1 MLARYRFLPLLL
13 MLLAASSC
21 SKKTAQ
27 EQAAE
32 TAQTD
37 GDEIDPYSNLVF
49 TFDEKVVDE
58 AQQNRWDTTRY
69 VMFSP
74 NIRGKFKWTGDR
86 ELTFSPLEPFRPS
99 TVFSAALRP
108 ETLPSGKQK
117 LALNRPRF
125 HTPYLDMAAPQVF
138 YGSSK
143 RAAGTA
149 ELRANLVFNYPVRP
163 SDVKARLKVTQ
174 GGKPV
179 AVEVN
184 SAEPDALVAVTF
196 MQDVPPGTPVQIDIA
211 PGLRPAA
218 GTKATEKVLT
228 AQAEIPDQSTLEV
241 RELTGSLLNGQ
252 PVVTLLLNQPVSATD
267 VQPNLKV
274 TPAVAFSVEALE
286 SGLALRGG
294 FEVGKTYQVSLAAGT
309 RGLLGGS
316 LGEAFSQA
324 VSFGDERPRL
334 SFTSSD
340 KAMYLDALGNR
351 NLGLRIN
358 EVAKVKVTIAK
369 VYANNIQQ
377 LLRGEKQY
385 GYPEY
390 DEDEPRESNTDENG
404 DYIDRSFQYYD
415 TENIGNVLSERTI
428 SVDGL
433 PKEGGLRLLNLNLKD
448 LEFQGPMKGLY
459 VIRVQDTE
467 RQWLQVSKLV
477 AVTDLG
483 LIVKQGATGGTVVF
497 ANSIRT
503 AEPLAGVT
511 VNLVSSNN
519 QVIGTTTTDKSG
531 VAQFDSAASMKR
543 FTLGMITAVKDAD
556 FSFLDLTKSRVETSR
571 FEVGGLT
578 SNAAHYQAFLYGDRN
593 LYRPGDTV
601 RTNTVIRT
609 EDWKTPPSGL
619 PMKIRLLL
627 PSGKEYSSL
636 QQKLSAA
643 GSFESRFILPP
654 TIMTGLYTMEVLT
667 GNDVLLTSRQIS
679 VEEFIPDRMKVTV
692 TAAPKTVK
700 PGQDV
705 TASITAVNLF
715 GPPAAD
721 RKFEVEFS
729 LKQKTFAP
737 KGYDGYSFTM
747 NSGERRRSTN
757 EDGET
762 SSESALT
769 ARFEKTVRE
778 GTTDA
783 AGHGTA
789 TYTVP
794 GYHDLGTLEGV
805 AFATVFDETGRP
817 VNRLA
822 TFDVQTQSTMFGIA
836 NLPDLIST
844 KQPLTVKLLAL
855 SPNGQPAL
863 APAEIKVVRLLWE
876 TVLERQGGR
885 YVYNSQQREQTILR
899 QTRSIRAATSFSFTP
914 IYSGEYEVR
923 VSRPGA
929 SSYVT
934 QRFYAYG
941 YGDTQANSF
950 EVNNEGEVTIEAD
963 KPKYAPGETANLLL
977 KSPFAG
983 RILVTVERANVLD
996 HFYVTTDG
1004 KAAEVKIPIKAE
1016 HVPNVYVTATAV
1028 RAHTAQDRLPLTV
1041 ARGFLP
1047 LTVEK
1052 ADSRLA
1058 VAIAAPAA
1066 SRSQTWQTVE
1076 ITTAPR
1082 AQLTLAVVDEGI
1094 LQLKNYQTPDPH
1106 AYFYQKRALEVSA
1119 FDVYPF
1125 LLPELGTSS
1134 SGGDAADLHKRT
1146 NPVPNR
1152 RVKLVSK
1159 WSGVLTAD
1167 GDGKVRYR
1175 VRVPQ
1180 FSGALRIMAVAY
1192 KDDAFGSAE
1201 FTMKVADPVVISTA
1215 LPRFMSPGDTIDV
1228 PVTLTNTTNKTL
1240 KVAVGF
1246 SSTGLERK
1254 PVSISKIKITFP
1266 YGSSGKEFRTVVRD
1280 SPNYAEDSAFS
1291 EVTLLPGKERRLVF
1305 TSIYAKSVGI
1315 ANVRIGARLINGSVI
1330 IDNSPTNPP
1339 KSGRNIAV
1347 KDERT
1352 GSRGTFS
1359 ETIELP
1365 IRPAASLEKRTGSG
1379 VIAGG
1384 ATLLLNLK
1392 TDFLPTSLSSRLVVS
1407 RSPLTEF
1414 SKDLRYLLQYPY
1426 GCLEQTVSAAFP
1438 QLYYADLAATLQQ
1451 KTGAGPR
1458 AQRYN
1463 PNYHVQEAIRKI
1475 EAMQLYNGSLSYW
1488 PGGDYD
1494 NWWATAYA
1502 AHFLQEAQ
1510 QAGFAVNKSV
1520 LDKVLKYLAFRLKK
1534 RETEPYQY
1542 FDVSNIAR
1550 QRTIASKEIA
1560 YSLYVLALAGRQD
1573 PVAMNYYR
1581 ANRPLL
1587 TEDSRFLLA
1596 CTQSLLGNQ
1605 RAFRELL
1612 PTKFG
1617 SERAARRALDGSFYS
1632 PIRDEGLIL
1641 NALVSTDPN
1650 NPQIPGIARQLSRQM
1665 KQAYW
1670 LSTQESAF
1678 ALLALGK
1685 IARQNARSTATATLF
1700 IDGKPAGNFDGKDLT
1715 LRNVANRN
1723 VSIRTTGKGSLYY
1736 FWETEGISASGQVK
1750 EEDAYLKV
1758 RRQFLNRDGVPL
1770 GTPTFRQND
1779 LVVVRISIEAG
1790 DAAGEVK
1797 NVAITD
1803 LLPAGL
1809 EIENPRI
1816 GALRELAWAKDA
1828 ATPDYLDV
1836 RDDRINMFTTA
1847 TGKPKHFYYLCRAVS
1862 KGTFKLG
1869 PVNADAMY
1877 NADYHSYNGAGTVRV
1892 R

>member
-1 MLARYRFLPLLL
+1 M
-13 MLLAASSC
+13 S
-21 SKKTAQ
+21 
-27 EQAAE
+27 
-32 TAQTD
+32 
-37 GDEIDPYSNLVF
+37 
-49 TFDEKVVDE
+49 
-58 AQQNRWDTTRY
+58 
-69 VMFSP
+69 
-74 NIRGKFKWTGDR
+74 
-86 ELTFSPLEPFRPS
+86 
-99 TVFSAALRP
+99 
-108 ETLPSGKQK
+108 
-117 LALNRPRF
+117 
-125 HTPYLDMAAPQVF
+125 APQVF

-149 ELRANLVFNYPVRP
+149 ELKANLVFNYPVRP
-163 SDVKARLKVTQ
+163 ADVKSRLTVTQ
-174 GGKPV
+174 DGAPV

-184 SAEPDALVAVTF
+184 SAEPDDMVAITF
-196 MQDVPPGTPVQIDIA
+196 MQEVRPGTALQINIA

-218 GTKATEKVLT
+218 GTAPTTKVLS
-228 AQAEIPDQSTLEV
+228 APADVPYQSTLEV

-252 PVVTLLLNQPVSATD
+252 PVVTVLTTQPVSVAD
-267 VQPNLKV
+267 IQSNLKV
-274 TPAVAFSVEALE
+274 TPTVAFTAEALE
-286 SGLALRGG
+286 SGFALRGG
-294 FEVGKTYQVSLAAGT
+294 FEVGKTYQISLAQGT
-309 RGLLGGS
+309 RGLLGGT
-316 LGEAFSQA
+316 LDNAYSQA
-324 VSFGDERPRL
+324 VSFGDERPSL
-334 SFTSSD
+334 SFTSTD

-358 EVAKVKVTIAK
+358 EVGKVKVTIAK

-404 DYIDRSFQYYD
+404 DYIDRSFMYYD
-415 TENIGNVLSERTI
+415 TETIGDVVSERTV

-433 PKEGGLRLLNLNLKD
+433 PKEAGLRLLNLNLKD

-459 VIRVQDTE
+459 VVRVQDTE

-477 AVTDLG
+477 AVTDVG

-503 AEPLAGVT
+503 AEPLSGVT

-543 FTLGMITAVKDAD
+543 FHLGMVTAVKDAD

-609 EDWKTPPSGL
+609 EDWKLPPTAL
-619 PMKIRLLL
+619 PMKIRLLM
-627 PSGKEYSSL
+627 PTGKEYSIL
-636 QQKLSAA
+636 QKKLNGA
-643 GSFESRFILPP
+643 GSFESSFILPP
-654 TIMTGLYTMEVLT
+654 TVMTGQYTLEVLT
-667 GNDVLLTSRQIS
+667 GNDVLLTSRPIS
-679 VEEFIPDRMKVTV
+679 VEEFIPDRLKVTV
-692 TAAPKTVK
+692 TAAPKLLQ

-705 TASITAVNLF
+705 TASITALNLF
-715 GPPAAD
+715 GPPASD
-721 RKFEVEFS
+721 RKYEVEFS
-729 LKQKTFAP
+729 LKQKSFQP
-737 KGYDGYSFTM
+737 KGYPNYSFEI
-747 NSGERRRSTN
+747 NNGERRSN
-757 EDGET
+757 SSSGENT
-762 SSESALT
+762 ESALT
-769 ARFEKTVRE
+769 SRFEKTVRE

-783 AGHGTA
+783 TGHGTA

-794 GYHDLGTLEGV
+794 DYHDMGTLEGV
-805 AFATVFDETGRP
+805 AFTTVFDETGRP

-822 TFDVQTQSTMFGIA
+822 TFDVQTQTTMFGMR
-836 NLPDLIST
+836 NLPSLIST
-844 KQPLTVKLLAL
+844 KQELPLKLVAVT
-855 SPNGQPAL
+855 PAGK
-863 APAEIKVVRLLWE
+863 PTTAEAQVTIYRMLWE

-885 YVYNSQQREQTILR
+885 FVYNSQRRAQTVLNVNYTVR
-899 QTRSIRAATSFSFTP
+899 GQTDFNFTP
-914 IYSGEYEVR
+914 TYSGEYEVQVR
-923 VSRPGA
+923 RPGA
-929 SSYVT
+929 TSYVT
-934 QRFYAYG
+934 QTFYAYG
-941 YGDTQANSF
+941 YGDTQANAF
-950 EVNNEGEVTIEAD
+950 EVNTEGEVTIEAD

-1052 ADSRLA
+1052 EDSRLA

-1094 LQLKNYQTPDPH
+1094 LQRNGYLTPDPH
-1106 AYFYQKRALEVSA
+1106 GYFYQKRALEVSA

-1134 SGGDAADLHKRT
+1134 SGGDAADLARRT

-1201 FTMKVADPVVISTA
+1201 ATMKVADPVVISTA

-1228 PVTLTNTTNKTL
+1228 PVTLTNTTGKTL
-1240 KVAVGF
+1240 IGKPIFRMANTSVK
-1246 SSTGLERK
+1246 SSMIEVLSGPLYFADNPNGYKQKGDSTTIDIDPIG
-1254 PVSISKIKITFP
+1254 SKGGPTFVLP
-1266 YGSSGKEFRTVVRD
+1266 PNKEFRIKGRIVAKNAIGIGTMKV
-1280 SPNYAEDSAFS
+1280 AI
-1291 EVTLLPGKERRLVF
+1291 
-1305 TSIYAKSVGI
+1305 SIAGESK
-1315 ANVRIGARLINGSVI
+1315 L
-1330 IDNSPTNPP
+1330 
-1339 KSGRNIAV
+1339 
-1347 KDERT
+1347 
-1352 GSRGTFS
+1352 FS
-1359 ETIELP
+1359 ETIEIP

-1384 ATLLLNLK
+1384 ATLPLNLK
-1392 TDFLPTSLSSRLVVS
+1392 TDFLPASLTSRLVVS

-1426 GCLEQTVSAAFP
+1426 GCLEQTVSTAFP

-1451 KTGAGPR
+1451 KTGAAAK

-1463 PNYHVQEAIRKI
+1463 PNFHVQEAIRKI
-1475 EAMQLYNGSLSYW
+1475 ESMQLYNGSLSYW

-1510 QAGFAVNKSV
+1510 QAGFAVNKNV

-1542 FDVSNIAR
+1542 FDVNNLAR
-1550 QRTIASKEIA
+1550 QRTIAKKEIA
-1560 YSLYVLALAGRQD
+1560 YTLYVLALAGRQD
-1573 PVAMNYYR
+1573 PVALNYYR

-1587 TEDSRFLLA
+1587 AEDSKFLLA

-1617 SERAARRALDGSFYS
+1617 GEKAAGRALDGSFYS

-1665 KQAYW
+1665 KQAGW
-1670 LSTQESAF
+1670 LSTQERAF
-1678 ALLALGK
+1678 GLLALGK
-1685 IARQNARSTATATLF
+1685 IARQNARSTATATLT
-1700 IDGKPAGNFDGKDLT
+1700 IDGKPAGTFDGKDLT

-1723 VSIRTTGKGSLYY
+1723 LNIRTAGTGSLYY
-1736 FWETEGISASGQVK
+1736 FWETEGISASGQVR

-1758 RRQFLNRDGVPL
+1758 RRQFLTRDGAPL
-1770 GTPTFRQND
+1770 GRPEFRQND
-1779 LVVVRISIEAG
+1779 LVVVKLTLEAA

-1797 NVAITD
+1797 NVAVTD

-1816 GALRELAWAKDA
+1816 GALRELNWAKDA
-1828 ATPDYLDV
+1828 STPDYLDV
-1836 RDDRINMFTTA
+1836 RDDRINLFTTA
-1847 TGKPKHFYYLCRAVS
+1847 NGKPKNFYYLCRAVS

-1877 NADYHSYNGAGTVRV
+1877 NAEYHSYNGAGVVRV

>member
-58 AQQNRWDTTRY
+58 ARQNRWDTTRY
-69 VMFSP
+69 VTFSP

-99 TVFSAALRP
+99 TVFSANLRP
-108 ETLPSGKQK
+108 ETLPSDKQK
-117 LALNRPRF
+117 LALNRPKF

-163 SDVKARLKVTQ
+163 ADVKSRLKVTQ
-174 GGKPV
+174 DGKPV

-196 MQDVPPGTPVQIDIA
+196 MQDVRQGSPVQIDIA

-241 RELTGSLLNGQ
+241 RELTSSLLNGQ
-252 PVVTLLLNQPVSATD
+252 PVVTLLLNQPVNASD
-267 VQPNLKV
+267 IQPNLTVK
-274 TPAVAFSVEALE
+274 PAVAFSVEALE
-286 SGLALRGG
+286 SGFALRGG
-294 FEVGKTYQVSLAAGT
+294 FEVGKTYQISLAAGT
-309 RGLLGGS
+309 RGALGGS
-316 LGEAFSQA
+316 LNQEFSQA
-324 VSFGDERPRL
+324 VSFGDERPSL
-334 SFTSSD
+334 SFTSSE

-377 LLRGEKQY
+377 LMRGEKQY

-390 DEDEPRESNTDENG
+390 DEDEPRESNQDENG

-415 TENIGNVLSERTI
+415 TESIGNIISERTI

-433 PKEGGLRLLNLNLKD
+433 AKENGLRLLNLNLKD
-448 LEFQGPMKGLY
+448 LEFQGPMKGMY

-483 LIVKQGATGGTVVF
+483 LIVKQGATGGTTVF

-503 AEPLAGVT
+503 AEPLSGVT

-543 FTLGMITAVKDAD
+543 FTLGMITAVKEAD

-609 EDWKTPPSGL
+609 EDWKSPPSGL

-705 TASITAVNLF
+705 TANITAVNLF

-729 LKQKTFAP
+729 LKQKYFSAP
-737 KGYDGYSFTM
+737 KYPDYSFEI
-747 NSGERRRSTN
+747 NSGEKRRTTN
-757 EDGET
+757 DDGE

-769 ARFEKTVRE
+769 SRFEKTVRE
-778 GTTDA
+778 GMTDA
-783 AGHGTA
+783 AGRGTA
-789 TYTVP
+789 IYTVP
-794 GYHDLGTLEGV
+794 EYRDLGTLEGV

-822 TFDVQTQSTMFGIA
+822 TFDVQTQATMFGIG

-844 KQPLTVKLLAL
+844 KQALTVKLLAL
-855 SPNGQPAL
+855 TPAGKPTS
-863 APAEIKVVRLLWE
+863 AQADIKVVRKLWE

-885 YVYNSQQREQTILR
+885 YVYNSQQRDQVILS
-899 QTRSIRAATSFSFTP
+899 QSRAVGAETSFSFTP

-977 KSPFAG
+977 KVPFAG
-983 RILVTVERANVLD
+983 RVLVTVERANVLD

-1134 SGGDAADLHKRT
+1134 SGGDAADMRKRT

-1228 PVTLTNTTNKTL
+1228 PVTLTNTTGKKMGVSATMKLNGPVVNAEPFIPYADIPGSYQP
-1240 KVAVGF
+1240 VAHVVPIQPNSEGRVTF
-1246 SSTGLERK
+1246 RLRATQ
-1254 PVSISKIKITFP
+1254 SIGVASVTITAK
-1266 YGSSGKEFRTVVRD
+1266 GQVLGTKD
-1280 SPNYAEDSAFS
+1280 AE
-1291 EVTLLPGKERRLVF
+1291 TF
-1305 TSIYAKSVGI
+1305 T
-1315 ANVRIGARLINGSVI
+1315 
-1330 IDNSPTNPP
+1330 
-1339 KSGRNIAV
+1339 
-1347 KDERT
+1347 
-1352 GSRGTFS
+1352 

-1384 ATLLLNLK
+1384 ATLPLSLK

-1451 KTGAGPR
+1451 KTGAAAK

-1573 PVAMNYYR
+1573 PVALNYYR

-1617 SERAARRALDGSFYS
+1617 SERAAKRALDGSFYS

-1685 IARQNARSTATATLF
+1685 IARQNAKSTATASLF
-1700 IDGKPAGNFDGKDLT
+1700 IDGKPAGKFDGKDLT

-1723 VSIRTTGKGSLYY
+1723 VSIRTAGKGSLYY

-1750 EEDAYLKV
+1750 EEDAFLKV

-1790 DAAGEVK
+1790 EAAGEIKK

-1816 GALRELAWAKDA
+1816 GALRELSWAKDA

-1847 TGKPKHFYYLCRAVS
+1847 TGAPKHFYYLCRAVS

-1877 NADYHSYNGAGTVRV
+1877 NADYHSYNGAGVVRV

>member
-1 MLARYRFLPLLL
+1 MLAKYRFLPLLL
-13 MLLAASSC
+13 VLLAAASC

-27 EQAAE
+27 EQAVEA
-32 TAQTD
+32 AQTD

-58 AQQNRWDTTRY
+58 AKLNRWDTTRY
-69 VMFSP
+69 VTFSP

-86 ELTFSPLEPFRPS
+86 ELTFSPLEPFKPS

-108 ETLPSGKQK
+108 ETLPSDKQK
-117 LALNRPRF
+117 LALNRPKF
-125 HTPYLDMAAPQVF
+125 HTPYLDMSAPQVF

-149 ELRANLVFNYPVRP
+149 ELKANLVFNYPVRP
-163 SDVKARLKVTQ
+163 SDVKSHLSVTQ
-174 GGKPV
+174 DGAPV

-184 SAEPDALVAVTF
+184 SAEPDDLVAITF
-196 MQDVPPGTPVQIDIA
+196 MQEVRPGTALQINIA

-218 GTKATEKVLT
+218 GTAPTTKALSAPADV
-228 AQAEIPDQSTLEV
+228 PYQSTLEV

-252 PVVTLLLNQPVSATD
+252 PVVTVLTTQPVSVAD
-267 VQPNLKV
+267 IQSSLKV
-274 TPAVAFSVEALE
+274 TPTVAFTAEALE
-286 SGLALRGG
+286 SGVALRGG
-294 FEVGKTYQVSLAAGT
+294 FEVGKTYQVSLAQGT
-309 RGLLGGS
+309 RGLLGGT
-316 LGEAFSQA
+316 LDNAYSQA
-324 VSFGDERPRL
+324 VSFGDERPSL

-358 EVAKVKVTIAK
+358 EVGKVKVTIAK

-404 DYIDRSFQYYD
+404 DYIDRSFMYYD
-415 TENIGNVLSERTI
+415 TETIGDMVSERTV

-433 PKEGGLRLLNLNLKD
+433 PKEAGLRLLNLNLKD

-459 VIRVQDTE
+459 VVRVQDTE

-477 AVTDLG
+477 AVTDVG
-483 LIVKQGATGGTVVF
+483 LIVKQGATGGTTVF

-503 AEPLAGVT
+503 AEPLSGVT

-543 FTLGMITAVKDAD
+543 FHLGMVTAVKDAD

-609 EDWKTPPSGL
+609 EDWKLPPTGL
-619 PMKIRLLL
+619 PMKIRLLM
-627 PSGKEYSSL
+627 PTGKEYSIL
-636 QQKLSAA
+636 QKKLNGA
-643 GSFESRFILPP
+643 GSFESSFILPP
-654 TIMTGLYTMEVLT
+654 TVMTGQYTLEVLT
-667 GNDVLLTSRQIS
+667 GNDVLLTSRPIS
-679 VEEFIPDRMKVTV
+679 VEEFIPDRLKVTV
-692 TAAPKTVK
+692 TAAPKLLQ

-705 TASITAVNLF
+705 TASITALNLF

-721 RKFEVEFS
+721 RKYEVEFS
-729 LKQKTFAP
+729 LKQKKFQP
-737 KGYDGYSFTM
+737 KGYPNYSFEI
-747 NSGERRRSTN
+747 NNGERRSN
-757 EDGET
+757 
-762 SSESALT
+762 SSSEGDNESALT
-769 ARFEKTVRE
+769 SRFEKTVRE

-783 AGHGTA
+783 TGHGTA

-794 GYHDLGTLEGV
+794 DYHDMGTLEGV
-805 AFATVFDETGRP
+805 AFTTVFDETGRP

-822 TFDVQTQSTMFGIA
+822 TFDVQTQATMFGMRD
-836 NLPDLIST
+836 LPSLIST
-844 KQPLTVKLLAL
+844 RQELPLKLVAVT
-855 SPNGQPAL
+855 PAGK
-863 APAEIKVVRLLWE
+863 PTTAEAQVTIYRMLWE

-885 YVYNSQQREQTILR
+885 FVYNSQRRAQTVMNVNYTVQG
-899 QTRSIRAATSFSFTP
+899 QTDFNFTP
-914 IYSGEYEVR
+914 TYSGEYEVQVR
-923 VSRPGA
+923 RPGA
-929 SSYVT
+929 TSYVT
-934 QRFYAYG
+934 QTFYAYG
-941 YGDTQANSF
+941 YGDTQANAF
-950 EVNNEGEVTIEAD
+950 EVNTEGEVTIEAD
-963 KPKYAPGETANLLL
+963 KPKYAPGESANLLL

-996 HFYVTTDG
+996 HFYVNTDG

-1052 ADSRLA
+1052 EDSRLA
-1058 VAIAAPAA
+1058 VAIAAPAN

-1094 LQLKNYQTPDPH
+1094 LQRNNYQSPDPH

-1125 LLPELGTSS
+1125 LLPELGSSS
-1134 SGGDAADLHKRT
+1134 SGGDAADLARRT

-1201 FTMKVADPVVISTA
+1201 ATMKVADPVVISTA

-1228 PVTLTNTTNKTL
+1228 PVTLTNTTNK
-1240 KVAVGF
+1240 AIDAG
-1246 SSTGLERK
+1246 
-1254 PVSISKIKITFP
+1254 
-1266 YGSSGKEFRTVVRD
+1266 
-1280 SPNYAEDSAFS
+1280 
-1291 EVTLLPGKERRLVF
+1291 VTLDTRSNPFVESFSKRGDYDSDLADVNVDYVRNVRGHQTRLKPNAEQRVMF
-1305 TSIYAKSVGI
+1305 HLIAKSIGSAAI
-1315 ANVRIGARLINGSVI
+1315 NVEVRSQTLRS
-1330 IDNSPTNPP
+1330 
-1339 KSGRNIAV
+1339 KSGIPEILR
-1347 KDERT
+1347 
-1352 GSRGTFS
+1352 
-1359 ETIELP
+1359 ETIEIP
-1365 IRPAASLEKRTGSG
+1365 VRPAASLEKRTGSG
-1379 VIAGG
+1379 VVAGG
-1384 ATLLLNLK
+1384 ATLPLNLK
-1392 TDFLPTSLSSRLVVS
+1392 TDFLPSSLTSRLVVS

-1451 KTGAGPR
+1451 KTGAAAK

-1475 EAMQLYNGSLSYW
+1475 ESMQLYNGSLSYW

-1542 FDVSNIAR
+1542 FDASNLAR
-1550 QRTIASKEIA
+1550 QRTIAKKEIA

-1573 PVAMNYYR
+1573 PVALNYYR

-1587 TEDSRFLLA
+1587 AEDSKFLLA

-1617 SERAARRALDGSFYS
+1617 GERAAGRALDGSFYS

-1665 KQAYW
+1665 KQAGW
-1670 LSTQESAF
+1670 LSTQERAF
-1678 ALLALGK
+1678 GLLALGK
-1685 IARQNARSTATATLF
+1685 IARQNAKSTATASLF
-1700 IDGKPAGNFDGKDLT
+1700 LDGKPAGNFDGKDLT

-1723 VSIRTTGKGSLYY
+1723 LSIRTAGQGSLYY
-1736 FWETEGISASGQVK
+1736 FWETEGISASGQVR

-1758 RRQFLNRDGVPL
+1758 RRQFLTRDGAPL
-1770 GTPTFRQND
+1770 GTPSFRQND
-1779 LVVVRISIEAG
+1779 LVVVKITLEAA

-1797 NVAITD
+1797 NVAVTD

-1828 ATPDYLDV
+1828 STPDYLDV
-1836 RDDRINMFTTA
+1836 RDDRINLFTTA
-1847 TGKPKHFYYLCRAVS
+1847 TGKPKNFYYLCRAVS

-1877 NADYHSYNGAGTVRV
+1877 NAEYHSYNGAGVV
-1892 R
+1892 SVK

>member
-1 MLARYRFLPLLL
+1 MLLRPFRSLLPLLFL
-13 MLLAASSC
+13 TLLAASSC
-21 SKKTAQ
+21 SKKTAR
-27 EQAAE
+27 EQAAD
-32 TAQTD
+32 TVQTD
-37 GDEIDPYSNLVF
+37 GDEIDPYANLVF
-49 TFDEKVVDE
+49 TFDDAVVDDR
-58 AQQNRWDTTRY
+58 QIDHWDTTQF
-69 VMFSP
+69 VKFSP
-74 NIRGKFKWTGDR
+74 AVPGKFKWTSAR
-86 ELTFSPLEPFRPS
+86 ELTFSPMVPFRPS
-99 TVFSAALRP
+99 TVFKADLRP
-108 ETLPSGKQK
+108 QTLPSGKQE
-117 LALNRPRF
+117 LALNRPKF
-125 HTPYLDMAAPQVF
+125 HTPYLKMATPQVF

-149 ELRANLVFNYPVRP
+149 ELAANLVFNYPVRP
-163 SDVKARLKVTQ
+163 ADVRPRLRITQ
-174 GGKPV
+174 DGKPV
-179 AVEVN
+179 AVEI
-184 SAEPDALVAVTF
+184 STAEPDATLGLTF
-196 MQDVPPGTPVQIDIA
+196 KQEVKVGSPLQIDIA
-211 PGLRPAA
+211 PGLRPAT
-218 GTKATEKVLT
+218 GTVATTTTLT
-228 AQAEIPDQSTLEV
+228 AQADVPDQNILEV

-252 PVVTLLLNQPVSATD
+252 PVVTVLTTQPVAAPD
-267 VQPNLKV
+267 AEPNLTV
-274 TPAVAFSVEALE
+274 TPKVAFSVEALE
-286 SGLALRGG
+286 SGFTLRGG
-294 FEVGKTYQVSLAAGT
+294 FEVGKTYQITLAPGT
-309 RGLLGGS
+309 RGSLGGVLS
-316 LGEAFSQA
+316 EKFSQA
-324 VSFGDERPRL
+324 VSFAEERPSL
-334 SFTSSD
+334 TFSHGE
-340 KAMYLDALGNR
+340 KAMYLDATGNR

-358 EVAKVKVTIAK
+358 QVQKVKVTIAK

-377 LLRGEKQY
+377 LMRGEPDY

-390 DEDEPRESNTDENG
+390 DEGEPREPSTDENG
-404 DYIDRSFQYYD
+404 EYIDRSFQYYN
-415 TENIGNVLSERTI
+415 TENIGNVISERTI
-428 SVDGL
+428 SVNSL
-433 PKEGGLRLLNLNLKD
+433 AKEAGLRLLNLDLKA

-459 VIRVQDTE
+459 VVRVQDTE

-477 AVTDLG
+477 AVTDIG
-483 LIVKQGATGGTVVF
+483 LIVKQGDTGGTTVF

-503 AEPLAGVT
+503 AEPLSGVT

-519 QVIGTTTTDKSG
+519 QVIGTMQTDGSG

-543 FTLGMITAVKDAD
+543 FTLGMVTAVKEAD

-578 SNAAHYQAFLYGDRN
+578 SNAAHYQAFLYGDRD

-609 EDWKTPPSGL
+609 EDWKSPPAGL
-619 PMKIRLLL
+619 PLKIRLLL
-627 PSGKEYSSL
+627 PTGKEYSSL
-636 QQKLSAA
+636 RQKLSAA
-643 GSFESRFILPP
+643 GAFESRFILPP
-654 TIMTGLYTMEVLT
+654 SIMTGQYTLEVLT
-667 GNDVLLTSRQIS
+667 GNDVLLTSRNVS
-679 VEEFIPDRMKVTV
+679 VEEFIPDRLKVTV
-692 TAAPKTVK
+692 AAAPATLK

-705 TASITAVNLF
+705 TATITAVNLF

-729 LKQKTFAP
+729 LKQKTFQP
-737 KGYDGYSFTM
+737 KGYPDYSFTI
-747 NSGERRRSTN
+747 NSGERRKSTN
-757 EDGET
+757 EDGEG

-769 ARFEKTVRE
+769 SRFEKTVRE

-783 AGHGTA
+783 TGHGTA
-789 TYTVP
+789 AYTVP
-794 GYHDLGTLEGV
+794 DFRDLGTLEGV

-817 VNRLA
+817 VNRLT
-822 TFDVQTQSTMFGIA
+822 TFDVQTQATMFGIG
-836 NLPDLIST
+836 NLPDLIGT
-844 KQPLTVKLLAL
+844 KTPLTVKLLAL
-855 SPNGQPAL
+855 TPGGKPTT
-863 APAEIKVVRLLWE
+863 APAQVKVVRMLWE

-885 YVYNSQQREQTILR
+885 YVYQSQQREQTILSQSR
-899 QTRSIRAATSFSFTP
+899 PVGAGTSFSFTP
-914 IYSGEYEVR
+914 VYSGEYEVR
-923 VSRPGA
+923 ISRPGA
-929 SSYVT
+929 TSYVT

-950 EVNNEGEVTIEAD
+950 EVNTEGEVTIEAD
-963 KPKYAPGETANLLL
+963 KAKYEPGETAKLLL

-996 HFYVTTDG
+996 HFYVSTDG
-1004 KAAEVKIPIKAE
+1004 KAAEVKIPIKGE

-1028 RAHTAQDRLPLTV
+1028 RAHSSADRLPLTV

-1052 ADSRLA
+1052 AGSRLT
-1058 VAIAAPAA
+1058 VAISAPAA

-1094 LQLKNYQTPDPH
+1094 LQRTNYQTPDPH
-1106 AYFYQKRALEVSA
+1106 GYFYQKRALEVSA

-1134 SGGDAADLHKRT
+1134 SGGDAADLARRT

-1152 RVKLVSK
+1152 RVKLVAD

-1167 GDGKVRYR
+1167 DAGKVRYR

-1215 LPRFMSPGDTIDV
+1215 LPRFLSPGDTIDV
-1228 PVTLTNTTNKTL
+1228 PVTLTNTTTKTISGEAGIHSL
-1240 KVAVGF
+1240 GSGSAIQFVPDKVDTE
-1246 SSTGLERK
+1246 TGGNEFTRPQRHVTIAPNSEKRVVFHLYAK
-1254 PVSISKIKITFP
+1254 DGSIGSRTLVAGLTPDGSK
-1266 YGSSGKEFRTVVRD
+1266 
-1280 SPNYAEDSAFS
+1280 SPQFTFS
-1291 EVTLLPGKERRLVF
+1291 EV
-1305 TSIYAKSVGI
+1305 
-1315 ANVRIGARLINGSVI
+1315 
-1330 IDNSPTNPP
+1330 
-1339 KSGRNIAV
+1339 
-1347 KDERT
+1347 
-1352 GSRGTFS
+1352 
-1359 ETIELP
+1359 IELP
-1365 IRPAASLEKRTGSG
+1365 VRPAASLEKRTGSG
-1379 VIAGG
+1379 VLAGG
-1384 ATLLLNLK
+1384 ATLPLNLK
-1392 TDFLPTSLSSRLVVS
+1392 TDFLPASLTSRLVVS

-1451 KTGAGPR
+1451 KTGAAAK

-1475 EAMQLYNGSLSYW
+1475 ESMQLYNGSLSYW
-1488 PGGDYD
+1488 PGGDYE

-1520 LDKVLKYLAFRLKK
+1520 LDKTLKYLQFRLKK

-1542 FDVSNIAR
+1542 FDINNLAR
-1550 QRTIASKEIA
+1550 QRTIASREIA

-1573 PVAMNYYR
+1573 PVAMSYYR

-1612 PTKFG
+1612 PTRFG
-1617 SERAARRALDGSFYS
+1617 SERAAKRALDGSFYS
-1632 PIRDEGLIL
+1632 PIRDEGLVL

-1650 NPQIPGIARQLSRQM
+1650 NPQIPGIARQLSRQL
-1665 KQAYW
+1665 KAAPW
-1670 LSTQESAF
+1670 LSTQESVF
-1678 ALLALGK
+1678 ALLAFGK
-1685 IARQNARSTATATLF
+1685 IARQNARSTATAALF
-1700 IDGKPAGNFDGKDLT
+1700 IDGKPAGNFEGKDLT
-1715 LRNVANRN
+1715 VRNVANRS
-1723 VSIRTTGKGSLYY
+1723 VSIRSAGRGSLYY
-1736 FWETEGISASGQVK
+1736 FWETEGISASGQVR
-1750 EEDAYLKV
+1750 EEDSYLKI
-1758 RRQFLNRDGVPL
+1758 RRQFLNRDGVAL
-1770 GTPTFRQND
+1770 GTPSFRQND
-1779 LVVVRISIEAG
+1779 LVVVRLTLAAG
-1790 DAAGEVK
+1790 DAAGEIK

-1816 GALRELAWAKDA
+1816 GPLRELSWAKDA
-1828 ATPDYLDV
+1828 STPDYLDV
-1836 RDDRINMFTTA
+1836 RDDRINLFTTA
-1847 TGKPKHFYYLCRAVS
+1847 TASPKVFYYLCRAVS

-1877 NADYHSYNGAGTVRV
+1877 NADYHSYNGAGVVRV